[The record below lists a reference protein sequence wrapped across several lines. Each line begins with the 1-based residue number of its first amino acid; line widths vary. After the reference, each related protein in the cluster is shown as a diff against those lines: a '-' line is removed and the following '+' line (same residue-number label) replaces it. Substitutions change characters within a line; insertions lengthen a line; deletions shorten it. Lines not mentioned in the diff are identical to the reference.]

1 MRIILASASKQRQ
14 DIFNMIGLK
23 YDVITSDVPE
33 ESNQTEPDKYV
44 EELSLN
50 KAKSVK
56 KQIKDKAI
64 IISADTIIYS
74 NNKIYEKPKSKEE
87 AYSNLKEL
95 SNNKC
100 TAYTGIT
107 LMDLYKEKVIC
118 SSSKVNVYF
127 NEIRDEEAEWYVN
140 NEEKIFKCCG
150 FVPLGKAALF
160 INKIEGDYN
169 TLLGISP
176 SIVYNKLKEL
186 GYSVNDLG
194 FEKSLPFI
202 KMIRKYMN

>member
-33 ESNQTEPDKYV
+33 ESNQIEPDKYV

-107 LMDLYKEKVIC
+107 LIDLYKEKVIC

-127 NEIRDEEAEWYVN
+127 NEIKDEEAEWYVN

-186 GYSVNDLG
+186 GYSVNDFA
-194 FEKSLPFI
+194 FEKSLP
-202 KMIRKYMN
+202 

>member
-33 ESNQTEPDKYV
+33 ESNKIEPDKYV

-127 NEIRDEEAEWYVN
+127 NEIKDEEAEWYVN

-160 INKIEGDYN
+160 INRIEGDYN

-186 GYSVNDLG
+186 GYSFNDFD
-194 FEKSLPFI
+194 FEKSLS
-202 KMIRKYMN
+202 

>member
-33 ESNQTEPDKYV
+33 ESNKIEPDKYV

-127 NEIRDEEAEWYVN
+127 NEIKDEEAEWYVN

-160 INKIEGDYN
+160 IDKIEGDYN

-186 GYSVNDLG
+186 GYGVNDFD
-194 FEKSLPFI
+194 FEKRLS
-202 KMIRKYMN
+202 

>member
-107 LMDLYKEKVIC
+107 LIDLYKEKVIC

-127 NEIRDEEAEWYVN
+127 NEIKDEEAEWYVN

-169 TLLGISP
+169 TLLCISP

-186 GYSVNDLG
+186 GYSVNDLA
-194 FEKSLPFI
+194 FEKSSP
-202 KMIRKYMN
+202 

>member
-1 MRIILASASKQRQ
+1 MRIILASASKQWQ

-23 YDVITSDVPE
+23 YDVIISDVPE

-107 LMDLYKEKVIC
+107 LIDLYKEKVIC

-127 NEIRDEEAEWYVN
+127 NEIKDEEAEWYVN

-176 SIVYNKLKEL
+176 GIVYNKLKEL
-186 GYSVNDLG
+186 GYSFNDLN
-194 FEKSLPFI
+194 FEESLS
-202 KMIRKYMN
+202 

>member
-23 YDVITSDVPE
+23 YDVIISDVPE

-56 KQIKDKAI
+56 KQIKDKAM

-107 LMDLYKEKVIC
+107 LIDLYKEKVIC

-127 NEIRDEEAEWYVN
+127 NEIKDEEAEWYVN

-150 FVPLGKAALF
+150 FVPLGKASVF

-186 GYSVNDLG
+186 GYSVNDLA
-194 FEKSLPFI
+194 FEKSSP
-202 KMIRKYMN
+202 

>member
-107 LMDLYKEKVIC
+107 LIDLYKEKIIC

-127 NEIRDEEAEWYVN
+127 NEIKDEEAEWYVN

-186 GYSVNDLG
+186 GYSVNDFG
-194 FEKSLPFI
+194 FEKSLS
-202 KMIRKYMN
+202 

>member
-23 YDVITSDVPE
+23 YDVIISDVPE

-107 LMDLYKEKVIC
+107 LIDLYKEKVIC

-127 NEIRDEEAEWYVN
+127 NEIKDEEAEWYVN

-186 GYSVNDLG
+186 GYSVNDLW
-194 FEKSLPFI
+194 FEKSLS
-202 KMIRKYMN
+202 

>member
-95 SNNKC
+95 SDNKC

-127 NEIRDEEAEWYVN
+127 NEIKDEEAEWYVN

-194 FEKSLPFI
+194 FEKSLS
-202 KMIRKYMN
+202 

>member
-107 LMDLYKEKVIC
+107 LIDLYKEKVIC

-127 NEIRDEEAEWYVN
+127 NEIKDEEAEWYVN

-186 GYSVNDLG
+186 GYSVNDKKKK
-194 FEKSLPFI
+194 KSLP
-202 KMIRKYMN
+202 

>member
-33 ESNQTEPDKYV
+33 ESNQIEPDKYV

-107 LMDLYKEKVIC
+107 LIDLYKEKVIC

-127 NEIRDEEAEWYVN
+127 NEIKDEEAEWYVN

-160 INKIEGDYN
+160 INRIEGDYN

-186 GYSVNDLG
+186 GYSFNDFD
-194 FEKSLPFI
+194 FEKSLS
-202 KMIRKYMN
+202 

>member
-127 NEIRDEEAEWYVN
+127 NEIKDEEAEWYVN

-150 FVPLGKAALF
+150 FVPLGKASVF

-176 SIVYNKLKEL
+176 SIVYNKFKEL
-186 GYSVNDLG
+186 GYSFNDLN
-194 FEKSLPFI
+194 FEESLS
-202 KMIRKYMN
+202 

>member
-107 LMDLYKEKVIC
+107 LIDLYKEKVIC

-127 NEIRDEEAEWYVN
+127 NEIKDEEAEWYVN

-150 FVPLGKAALF
+150 FVPLGKASVF

-186 GYSVNDLG
+186 GYSFNDLN
-194 FEKSLPFI
+194 FEESLS
-202 KMIRKYMN
+202 

>member
-107 LMDLYKEKVIC
+107 LIDLYKEKVIC

-127 NEIRDEEAEWYVN
+127 NEIKDEEAKWYVN
-140 NEEKIFKCCG
+140 NEKKIFKCCG

-194 FEKSLPFI
+194 FEKSLS
-202 KMIRKYMN
+202 

>member
-23 YDVITSDVPE
+23 YDVIISDVPE

-100 TAYTGIT
+100 IAYTGIT
-107 LMDLYKEKVIC
+107 LIDLYKEKVIC

-127 NEIRDEEAEWYVN
+127 NEIKDEEAEWYVN

-186 GYSVNDLG
+186 GYSVNDLA
-194 FEKSLPFI
+194 FEKSSP
-202 KMIRKYMN
+202 

>member
-23 YDVITSDVPE
+23 YDVIISDVPE

-56 KQIKDKAI
+56 KRIKDKAI

-107 LMDLYKEKVIC
+107 LIDLYKEKVIC

-127 NEIRDEEAEWYVN
+127 NEIKDEEAEWYVN

-194 FEKSLPFI
+194 VEKSLS
-202 KMIRKYMN
+202 

>member
-74 NNKIYEKPKSKEE
+74 NNKIYEKPKRKEE

-107 LMDLYKEKVIC
+107 LIDLYKEKVIC

-127 NEIRDEEAEWYVN
+127 NEIKDEEAEWYVN

-194 FEKSLPFI
+194 FEKSLS
-202 KMIRKYMN
+202 

>member
-23 YDVITSDVPE
+23 YDVIISDVPE

-107 LMDLYKEKVIC
+107 LIDLYKEKVIC

-127 NEIRDEEAEWYVN
+127 NEIKDEEAKWYVN

-186 GYSVNDLG
+186 GYSFNDFD
-194 FEKSLPFI
+194 FEKSLS
-202 KMIRKYMN
+202 

>member
-50 KAKSVK
+50 KAKSVE

-107 LMDLYKEKVIC
+107 LIDLYKEKVIC

-127 NEIRDEEAEWYVN
+127 NEIKDEEAEWYVN

-186 GYSVNDLG
+186 GYSFNDLN
-194 FEKSLPFI
+194 FKKSLS
-202 KMIRKYMN
+202 

>member
-56 KQIKDKAI
+56 KKIKDKAI

-100 TAYTGIT
+100 IAYTGIT
-107 LMDLYKEKVIC
+107 LIDLYKEKVIC

-127 NEIRDEEAEWYVN
+127 NEIKDEEAEWYVN

-186 GYSVNDLG
+186 GYSVNDLW
-194 FEKSLPFI
+194 FEKSLS
-202 KMIRKYMN
+202 

>member
-50 KAKSVK
+50 KAKSVE

-107 LMDLYKEKVIC
+107 LIDLYKEKVIC

-127 NEIRDEEAEWYVN
+127 NEIKDEEAEWYVN

-186 GYSVNDLG
+186 GYSVNDLA
-194 FEKSLPFI
+194 FEKSSP
-202 KMIRKYMN
+202 

>member
-107 LMDLYKEKVIC
+107 LIDLYKEKVIC

-127 NEIRDEEAEWYVN
+127 NEIKDEEAKWYVN

-186 GYSVNDLG
+186 GYSVNDLW
-194 FEKSLPFI
+194 FEKSLS
-202 KMIRKYMN
+202 

>member
-50 KAKSVK
+50 KAKSVE

-127 NEIRDEEAEWYVN
+127 NEIKDEEAEWYVN

-186 GYSVNDLG
+186 GYSFNDLN
-194 FEKSLPFI
+194 FEESLS
-202 KMIRKYMN
+202 

>member
-107 LMDLYKEKVIC
+107 LIDLYKEKVIC

-127 NEIRDEEAEWYVN
+127 NEIKDEEAEWYVN

-186 GYSVNDLG
+186 GYSVNDLW
-194 FEKSLPFI
+194 FVKSLS
-202 KMIRKYMN
+202 

>member
-56 KQIKDKAI
+56 KKIKDKAI

-100 TAYTGIT
+100 TEYTGIT
-107 LMDLYKEKVIC
+107 LIDLYKEKVIC

-127 NEIRDEEAEWYVN
+127 NEIKDEEAEWYVN

-186 GYSVNDLG
+186 GYSVNDLW
-194 FEKSLPFI
+194 FEKSLS
-202 KMIRKYMN
+202 

>member
-107 LMDLYKEKVIC
+107 LIDLYKEKVIC

-127 NEIRDEEAEWYVN
+127 NEIKDEEAEWYVN

-186 GYSVNDLG
+186 GYSVNDLA
-194 FEKSLPFI
+194 FEKSLP
-202 KMIRKYMN
+202 

>member
-33 ESNQTEPDKYV
+33 ESNQKKPDKYV

-107 LMDLYKEKVIC
+107 LIDLYKEKVIC

-127 NEIRDEEAEWYVN
+127 NEIKDEEAEWYVN

-186 GYSVNDLG
+186 GYSVNDLA
-194 FEKSLPFI
+194 FEKSSP
-202 KMIRKYMN
+202 

>member
-107 LMDLYKEKVIC
+107 LIDLYKEKVIC

-127 NEIRDEEAEWYVN
+127 NEIKDEEAEWYVN

-150 FVPLGKAALF
+150 VVPWGKAALF

-186 GYSVNDLG
+186 GYSVNDLA
-194 FEKSLPFI
+194 FEKSSP
-202 KMIRKYMN
+202 

>member
-1 MRIILASASKQRQ
+1 MRIILASTSKQRQ

-50 KAKSVK
+50 KAKSVE

-64 IISADTIIYS
+64 IISADTIIYN

-87 AYSNLKEL
+87 AYSNLKEV

-107 LMDLYKEKVIC
+107 LIDLYKEKVIC

-127 NEIRDEEAEWYVN
+127 NEIKDEEAEWYVN

-160 INKIEGDYN
+160 INRIEGDYN

-186 GYSVNDLG
+186 GYSFNDFD
-194 FEKSLPFI
+194 FEKSLS
-202 KMIRKYMN
+202 

>member
-33 ESNQTEPDKYV
+33 ESNQIEPDKYV

-107 LMDLYKEKVIC
+107 LIDLYKEKVIC

-127 NEIRDEEAEWYVN
+127 NEIKDEEAEWYVN

-186 GYSVNDLG
+186 GYSVNDLA
-194 FEKSLPFI
+194 FEKSLP
-202 KMIRKYMN
+202 

>member
-107 LMDLYKEKVIC
+107 LIDLYKEKVIC

-127 NEIRDEEAEWYVN
+127 NEIKDEEAEWYVN
-140 NEEKIFKCCG
+140 NEEKILKCCG

-194 FEKSLPFI
+194 FEKSSP
-202 KMIRKYMN
+202 

>member
-107 LMDLYKEKVIC
+107 LIDLYKEKVIC

-127 NEIRDEEAEWYVN
+127 NEIKDEEAEWYVN

-186 GYSVNDLG
+186 GYSVNDLA
-194 FEKSLPFI
+194 FEKSSP
-202 KMIRKYMN
+202 

>member
-107 LMDLYKEKVIC
+107 LIDLYKEKVIC
-118 SSSKVNVYF
+118 SSSEVNVYF
-127 NEIRDEEAEWYVN
+127 NEIKDEEAKWYVN

-194 FEKSLPFI
+194 FEKSLS
-202 KMIRKYMN
+202 